1 MVAAASDSHWYNTPP
16 VAKRLDRRTQLLTAA
31 RAVFAKKGY
40 DEATVSEIVTRAG
53 VAQGTFYLYFPGKE
67 SLAGAFA
74 EQLSERFAEVAAEK
88 SARARSFDGALVR
101 LFEAA
106 YVVAD
111 EHRDIFLVANRGLE
125 LVDDFDEW
133 MTRTAPA
140 REWLEGFLR
149 HWQEQGA
156 LDQRLRPAVS
166 ARILRDQLDR
176 AAKAFILF
184 GDRNYGRDLAELLR
198 RGLVTG
204 RAAAASA

>member
-1 MVAAASDSHWYNTPP
+1 VPT
-16 VAKRLDRRTQLLTAA
+16 RLDRRTQLLTAA
-31 RAVFAKKGY
+31 RATFAKKGY
-40 DEATVSEIVTRAG
+40 DDSTVAEIVGRAG

-74 EQLSERFAEVAAEK
+74 EQVSERFAEVAAEK
-88 SARARSFDGALVR
+88 TARSRSFDSALVR

-106 YVVAD
+106 YTVAD

-133 MTRTAPA
+133 MNRTAPA
-140 REWLEGFLR
+140 REWLEQFIR
-149 HWQEQGA
+149 EWQEHGA
-156 LDQRLRPAVS
+156 IDSRIRPGVS
-166 ARILRDQLDR
+166 ARVLRDSLDR

-198 RGLVTG
+198 RGLMGQG
-204 RAAAASA
+204 RIAGG

>member
-1 MVAAASDSHWYNTPP
+1 
-16 VAKRLDRRTQLLTAA
+16 
-31 RAVFAKKGY
+31 VFAKKGY
-40 DEATVSEIVTRAG
+40 DEATVSEIVSRAG

-74 EQLSERFAEVAAEK
+74 EIVSERFAEVAAEK
-88 SARARSFDGALVR
+88 TSRSRSFDSALVR
-101 LFEAA
+101 IFEAA

-125 LVDDFDEW
+125 LVDDLDEW
-133 MTRTAPA
+133 MNRTAPA
-140 REWLEGFLR
+140 REWLEGFIKE
-149 HWQEQGA
+149 WQKHGVIDA
-156 LDQRLRPAVS
+156 RVRPAVT
-166 ARILRDQLDR
+166 ARVLRDALDR

-204 RAAAASA
+204 RPAVA

>member
-1 MVAAASDSHWYNTPP
+1 MTDNQSWYNDPSVP
-16 VAKRLDRRTQLLTAA
+16 RRLDRRSQLLTAA
-31 RAVFAKKGY
+31 RTVFAKKGY
-40 DEATVSEIVTRAG
+40 DDSTVAEIVGRAG

-88 SARARSFDGALVR
+88 SARSRSFDSALVR

-125 LVDDFDEW
+125 LVDDLDEW
-133 MTRTAPA
+133 MNRTAPA
-140 REWLEGFLR
+140 REWLEKFIR
-149 HWQEQGA
+149 EWQEQGA
-156 LDQRLRPAVS
+156 ID
-166 ARILRDQLDR
+166 ARIRPVVTARVLRDSLDR

-184 GDRNYGRDLAELLR
+184 GDRNYGRDLAEMLR
-198 RGLVTG
+198 RGLSAG
-204 RAAAASA
+204 RAAAV